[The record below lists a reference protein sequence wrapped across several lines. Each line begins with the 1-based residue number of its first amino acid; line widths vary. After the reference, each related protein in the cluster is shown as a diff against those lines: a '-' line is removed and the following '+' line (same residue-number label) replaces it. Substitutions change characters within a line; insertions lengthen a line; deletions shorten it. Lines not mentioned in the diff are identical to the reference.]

1 MKTILIVDDDNSVQE
16 TLSVYIQKFTDYKT
30 VCVEDGEAAID
41 LIKNEKPDLIL
52 LDIFLPVIGGYAL
65 FQDLQKNEL
74 TKEIPVIFITG
85 GLVDE
90 VFKQEGLDMGAVD
103 YITKPFDLDYLIKK
117 INSILN

>member
-1 MKTILIVDDDNSVQE
+1 MKTILIVDDDDSVQE
-16 TLSVYIQKFTDYKT
+16 TLSVYIKKFTDYKP

-52 LDIFLPVIGGYAL
+52 LDIFLPVIGGIAL

-74 TKEIPVIFITG
+74 TKDIPVIFITG

-90 VFKQEGLDMGAVD
+90 VFKQEGLEMGAVD
-103 YITKPFDLDYLIKK
+103 YVTKPFDLDYLLKK